1 MSRLIFNRRRKNLTA
16 LISAV
21 AILLIAGAAS
31 AQAAP
36 RRDDILNLESPPI
49 VIEVGG
55 PGLGDYKTTKTYTR
69 KVNLRKGQTAF
80 LDYSVEGP
88 LPATLSVEVV
98 DLGVDA
104 GGNKIPVPLNST
116 KFGLRNTIKIELDK
130 YTYKPNGT
138 KQKYRVKLTSLVNT
152 LQGVR
157 LGGVKV
163 NLIPSTNPK
172 AGTKSINIVSA
183 IVVSVGAVQYGFDI
197 TEFNAQAK
205 IKASNLRFVPVHRSG
220 ILGLIDYIP
229 DIPRVIDHGPA
240 DWSLSILNI
249 GIQPVEQFMRW
260 RIVRGTATPYRDDA
274 KRYQY
279 LYAFEASTHL
289 TIPGQ
294 KFTERTRT
302 VLVKNTEEQ
311 SALRSYAKPTEVSA
325 LPFFGIITTDAQVHT
340 SFGAF
345 TGATQHFSRTYLIFP
360 WKEVLLII
368 LTYLGYRKARRKI
381 KKARKERAERKLSEA
396 ETDAIDAIASLAPLS
411 TLADLSSL
419 GSKRAVVKK
428 TAKKSPAK
436 KAATKKVVKKS
447 PAKKV
452 STKKPVKKSAA
463 KKVAKKA
470 PVKKSAPKKPKK
482 R

>member
-1 MSRLIFNRRRKNLTA
+1 MSLFSFHRRLRTLTA
-16 LISAV
+16 LFA
-21 AILLIAGAAS
+21 ALTILLIAGAAS

-69 KVNLRKGQTAF
+69 KVNLRKGQTGY

-116 KFGLRNTIKIELDK
+116 KFGLRNTLKIELDK

-138 KQKYRVKLTSLVNT
+138 KQKYRVKITSLVNT
-152 LQGVR
+152 LEGVR

-163 NLIPSTNPK
+163 NLIPSTNAK

-205 IKASNLRFVPVHRSG
+205 IKASDLRFVPVHRSG

-260 RIVRGTATPYRDDA
+260 RIVRGTATPYRDDV

-302 VLVKNTEEQ
+302 VLLKNTEEQ

-325 LPFFGIITTDAQVHT
+325 LPFFGIITADAQVHT

-360 WKEVLLII
+360 WKEVLLIV
-368 LTYLGYRKARRKI
+368 LTYLGYRRARRMI
-381 KKARKERAERKLSEA
+381 KKVRKDRAERKLAEA
-396 ETDAIDAIASLAPLS
+396 ETDAIDAIASLSPEQPIRA
-411 TLADLSSL
+411 
-419 GSKRAVVKK
+419 KRSI
-428 TAKKSPAK
+428 TK
-436 KAATKKVVKKS
+436 KAA
-447 PAKKV
+447 A
-452 STKKPVKKSAA
+452 KKSAA
-463 KKVAKKA
+463 KKTAKKTPVKRVAKKA
-470 PVKKSAPKKPKK
+470 PAKKAAAKKTTKKAPAKKSAAKKSVK

>member
-1 MSRLIFNRRRKNLTA
+1 MSLFSFHRRLRTLTA
-16 LISAV
+16 LFA
-21 AILLIAGAAS
+21 ALTILLIAGAAS

-69 KVNLRKGQTAF
+69 KVNLRKGQTGY

-116 KFGLRNTIKIELDK
+116 KFGLRNTLKIELDK

-138 KQKYRVKLTSLVNT
+138 KQKYRVKITSLVNT
-152 LQGVR
+152 LEGVR

-163 NLIPSTNPK
+163 NLIPSTNAK

-205 IKASNLRFVPVHRSG
+205 IKASDLRFVPVHRSG

-260 RIVRGTATPYRDDA
+260 RIVRGTATPYRDDV

-302 VLVKNTEEQ
+302 VLLKNTEEQ

-325 LPFFGIITTDAQVHT
+325 LPFFGIITADAQVHT

-360 WKEVLLII
+360 WKEVLLIV
-368 LTYLGYRKARRKI
+368 LTYLGYRRARRMI
-381 KKARKERAERKLSEA
+381 KKVRKDRVERKLAEA
-396 ETDAIDAIASLAPLS
+396 ETDAIDAIASLSPEQPIRA
-411 TLADLSSL
+411 
-419 GSKRAVVKK
+419 KRSI
-428 TAKKSPAK
+428 TK
-436 KAATKKVVKKS
+436 KAA
-447 PAKKV
+447 A
-452 STKKPVKKSAA
+452 KKSAA
-463 KKVAKKA
+463 KKTAKKTPVKRVAKKA
-470 PVKKSAPKKPKK
+470 PAKKAAAKKTTKKAPAKKSAAKKSVK